1 MRDVTQDGIELF
13 HREEGAGEPVVLV
26 HGSWDDHRDWDGL
39 APLLADRLLVVRHD
53 RRGYGRSGRPPGARS
68 RRQDEDDLAGLI
80 GALDRGPAHVVGNSF
95 GASVALGL
103 ARRRPELL
111 RSVCVHEPPLLGAAA
126 HDARLRPL
134 LDEVRGR
141 IGAVVAQLR
150 AGDHEGGA
158 RRFVDEIAL
167 GPGAWQAL
175 PDEVRHLV
183 VANAPGFLGD
193 VEDPGWA
200 DLPLDDPS
208 GSGLPAAGD
217 LGQREPRVAA
227 GGRDAGERADTRRAR
242 AGARGLRTPAP
253 HDPPAAVRGG
263 GRNVHR
269 GGATRGRDA
278 PRRLRRIR

>member
-1 MRDVTQDGIELF
+1 MPYVTTDEIELF
-13 HREEGAGEPVVLV
+13 YEEEGAGEPVVLV
-26 HGSWDDHRDWDGL
+26 HGSWGDHSDWEGV
-39 APLLADRLLVVRHD
+39 APLLAERFLVGRHD
-53 RRGYGRSGRPPGARS
+53 RRGYGRSGRPMGGRS

-111 RSVCVHEPPLLGAAA
+111 RSLCVHEPPLLGAAS

-150 AGDHEGGA
+150 SGDHAGGA
-158 RRFVDEIAL
+158 RRFVEEIAL
-167 GPGAWQAL
+167 GPGAWEAL
-175 PDEVRHLV
+175 PDEVRQLV

-200 DLPLDDPS
+200 DLPLDGRSRPGYPVLVTW
-208 GSGLPAAGD
+208 GSESPAWLREVAVLVAGQ
-217 LGQREPRVAA
+217 L
-227 GGRDAGERADTRRAR
+227 
-242 AGARGLRTPAP
+242 AGACARTLVGCGHLPHETHPAQY
-253 HDPPAAVRGG
+253 AAVVGG
-263 GRNVHR
+263 FIEEARPVI
-269 GGATRGRDA
+269 GARRDN
-278 PRRLRRIR
+278 

>member
-1 MRDVTQDGIELF
+1 MRHVTQDGIELF
-13 HREEGAGEPVVLV
+13 YREEGSGEPVVLV
-26 HGSWDDHRDWDGL
+26 HGSWDDHRDWDAL
-39 APLLADRLLVVRHD
+39 ASLLADRLLVVRHD
-53 RRGYGRSGRPPGARS
+53 RRGHGRSDRPPGART

-103 ARRRPELL
+103 ARRRPELF

-150 AGDHEGGA
+150 AGDHESGA

-175 PDEVRHLV
+175 PNEVRLLV

-200 DLPLDDPS
+200 DLPFDRPSDPGCPLLVTW
-208 GSGLPAAGD
+208 GSESPAW
-217 LGQREPRVAA
+217 LREVASLVS
-227 GGRDAGERADTRRAR
+227 ERNP
-242 AGARGLRTPAP
+242 GARGQVLAGCGHLP
-253 HDPPAAVRGG
+253 HLTHPPQYAAAVGTFIEEARPLIG
-263 GRNVHR
+263 
-269 GGATRGRDA
+269 TRRDD
-278 PRRLRRIR
+278 

>member
-1 MRDVTQDGIELF
+1 MRYVTRDGIELF
-13 HREEGAGEPVVLV
+13 FREEGAGELVVLV
-26 HGSWDDHRDWDGL
+26 HGSWDDHRGWDAL
-39 APLLADRLLVVRHD
+39 ASLLADRLLVVRHD
-53 RRGYGRSGRPPGARS
+53 RRGYGRSGRSPGART

-80 GALDRGPAHVVGNSF
+80 GALDRGPAHVIGNSF

-111 RSVCVHEPPLLGAAA
+111 RSLCVHEPPLLGAAA

-141 IGAVVAQLR
+141 IGAVIVQIR

-158 RRFVDEIAL
+158 RRFVEEIAL

-200 DLPLDDPS
+200 DLPLDGPPGPGCPVLVTW
-208 GSGLPAAGD
+208 GSESPAW
-217 LGQREPRVAA
+217 LREVATLVSERVP
-227 GGRDAGERADTRRAR
+227 
-242 AGARGLRTPAP
+242 GARGRVLAGCGHLP
-253 HDPPAAVRGG
+253 HMTHPPRYAAAIGTFIDEARPVVG
-263 GRNVHR
+263 
-269 GGATRGRDA
+269 TRRDD
-278 PRRLRRIR
+278 